1 MAAVVVVAVVTAVVV
16 AVVVVA
22 EVVLLVDGLVVVEV
36 GVKLSHPA
44 TSKHKYTV
52 NSPTIIYCSSM
63 TYIVIC
69 TCAWKVCYLHLY
81 LDSFPSIQIHVYLGR
96 LPPIPLPG

>member
-52 NSPTIIYCSSM
+52 NSPTII
-63 TYIVIC
+63 
-69 TCAWKVCYLHLY
+69 
-81 LDSFPSIQIHVYLGR
+81 
-96 LPPIPLPG
+96 

>member
-1 MAAVVVVAVVTAVVV
+1 MKILYSLIAPPRVSPPSTRIFPYSAGGWGLLVVDVAAVVAAVVVVAVVTAVVV

-52 NSPTIIYCSSM
+52 NSHTII
-63 TYIVIC
+63 
-69 TCAWKVCYLHLY
+69 
-81 LDSFPSIQIHVYLGR
+81 
-96 LPPIPLPG
+96 